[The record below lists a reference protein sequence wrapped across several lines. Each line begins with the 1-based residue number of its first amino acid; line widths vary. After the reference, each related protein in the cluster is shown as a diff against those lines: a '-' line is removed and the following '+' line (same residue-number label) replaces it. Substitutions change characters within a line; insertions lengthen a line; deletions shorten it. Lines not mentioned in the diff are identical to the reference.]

1 MEKIIEE
8 LIKNGPLGAIAAYFL
23 WNDFQDRKLYRT
35 EIKEFVKKITE
46 HDIRITVLEEKK
58 LK

>member
-1 MEKIIEE
+1 MEE
-8 LIKNGPLGAIAAYFL
+8 LINNGPLGIIAAYFL
-23 WNDFQDRKLYRT
+23 WNDFQDRKLYRK